1 MCDITLLDVKKK
13 TRKEKIDTPK
23 MINSTH
29 MISIKIENKRKER
42 EREREI
48 KPIGE
53 NHCLSSY
60 TLR

>member
-29 MISIKIENKRKER
+29 MISIKIENRRKER
-42 EREREI
+42 TAKTGRERE
-48 KPIGE
+48 KK
-53 NHCLSSY
+53 NQ
-60 TLR
+60 